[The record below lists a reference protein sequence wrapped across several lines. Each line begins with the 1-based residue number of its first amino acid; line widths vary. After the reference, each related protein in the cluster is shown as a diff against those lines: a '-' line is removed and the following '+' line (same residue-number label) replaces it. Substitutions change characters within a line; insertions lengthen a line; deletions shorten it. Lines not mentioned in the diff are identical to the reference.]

1 MKREK
6 KNDCALRLCG
16 TQGFDAICQLVSFLG
31 RSCQSDCVS
40 VWTLDTSAAAAATKF
55 VFFNPVIRTGL
66 DLLLWHVLGRPHQRG
81 CIH

>member
-55 VFFNPVIRTGL
+55 VFLIQSLGL
-66 DLLLWHVLGRPHQRG
+66 AWISCCGT
-81 CIH
+81 C